1 MYTKADLINQIKT
14 KTDGILG
21 TNLPM
26 LSKHFNE
33 FAEDIGLD
41 HETFYHIKKYIF
53 GVDYATKRQVFESI
67 GFTVL
72 CMTTSAMK
80 VSRFASDDKD
90 KTSINQEFVDGKR
103 NVFIFEVETGL
114 DNLYF
119 VLEYAVD
126 GDPLADHTIDREE
139 VAREQE
145 RKAAGRKWMASI
157 RAKREAREAAG
168 EVESDNPF

>member
-1 MYTKADLINQIKT
+1 MYTKSDLISQIKQCR
-14 KTDGILG
+14 DGILG

-72 CMTTSAMK
+72 YMTTSAMK

-90 KTSINQEFVDGKR
+90 KTSIDQEFVDGKR

-119 VLEYAVD
+119 ILEYAVD

-139 VAREQE
+139 VARAAE
-145 RKAAGRKWMASI
+145 RKAAAGNWMKSI

-168 EVESDNPF
+168 LSDSDSPF